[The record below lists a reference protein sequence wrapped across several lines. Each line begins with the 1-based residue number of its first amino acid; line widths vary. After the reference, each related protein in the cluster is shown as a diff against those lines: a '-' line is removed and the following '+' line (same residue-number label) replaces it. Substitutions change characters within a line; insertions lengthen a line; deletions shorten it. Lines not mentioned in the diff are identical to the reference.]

1 MGPHRTVTFGPRSE
15 NQRLIG
21 QRKVPICRHFQKTGA
36 TGLEPATSG
45 VTARFRAHNTRGQAA
60 LNITADRRI
69 GQADVHQR
77 GGTCS
82 FALFPQRLGHGLF
95 GPRSGLRRLSGQ
107 HKVPICRHFNRTGAT
122 GLEPATSGV
131 TGRIRHRDTWR
142 RTPSNNV
149 ICRYFSPRRRLRSA
163 WLSQSSTR
171 RLGHEW
177 PTSPK
182 TTAGLEEARRRHPI
196 KRAEP
201 TPRHPASA

>member
-1 MGPHRTVTFGPRSE
+1 MARSGRERLWPNIRFLQGYFLGSMGPHRTVTFGPRSE

-82 FALFPQRLGHGLF
+82 FAGAFPSAFGPRF
-95 GPRSGLRRLSGQ
+95 GPRSGIRRLSGQ

-131 TGRIRHRDTWR
+131 TGRLGHDDAPRQTPLNSLSCRH
-142 RTPSNNV
+142 
-149 ICRYFSPRRRLRSA
+149 FSP
-163 WLSQSSTR
+163 
-171 RLGHEW
+171 
-177 PTSPK
+177 
-182 TTAGLEEARRRHPI
+182 
-196 KRAEP
+196 
-201 TPRHPASA
+201 